1 MPPTQ
6 TTAARTC
13 SAMRSAMRQG
23 YHMTLAVESAA
34 ATPSLLEFSRKKL
47 SLVAEGPVQQAR
59 HTVVPQPW
67 PGGPG
72 SLHLDLGRGEELW
85 LLQHAPHRLRW
96 RGRRRGHRIDRCLH
110 LLRRHALSARTVD
123 RLDIVLSVDPST
135 LAGRRIEDLE
145 PLLLR
150 IDEVQFPADGKIG
163 DDRR

>member
-1 MPPTQ
+1 
-6 TTAARTC
+6 
-13 SAMRSAMRQG
+13 MRSAMRQG

-67 PGGPG
+67 SRGPG

-96 RGRRRGHRIDRCLH
+96 RGRGRGNRIDRCLH
-110 LLRRHALSARTVD
+110 ILSSQQISARAVD
-123 RLDIVLSVDPST
+123 W
-135 LAGRRIEDLE
+135 
-145 PLLLR
+145 
-150 IDEVQFPADGKIG
+150 
-163 DDRR
+163 